1 MRKCIALA
9 QHAAAL
15 NEVPVGAII
24 VKNGEMVAAAY
35 NTRERRQSPTG
46 HAELIA
52 IEQAARAT
60 GSWRLTD
67 CVLYVT
73 LEPCPMCAGAIIN
86 ARVPRVVYG
95 AHDPKAG
102 AMGTLY
108 NLHEGRLNHTPEV
121 VPGVLEAQCGGILRD
136 YFRRKRRKQ
145 KERKKKSGN

>member
-1 MRKCIALA
+1 MRQCIALA

-24 VKNGEMVAAAY
+24 VKDGEVLSAAY
-35 NTRERRQSPTG
+35 NTREKRQSPTG
-46 HAELIA
+46 HAEILA
-52 IEQAARAT
+52 IEEAARKT

-67 CVLYVT
+67 CTLYVT

-95 AHDPKAG
+95 AYDPKAG

-121 VPGVLEAQCGGILRD
+121 VGGVLEDACGRLLRE
-136 YFRRKRRKQ
+136 YFGRKRRKQ
-145 KERKKKSGN
+145 KEKKRSGK